1 MRCDEIRWDERREM
15 IFHDFSQQ
23 SVQVS
28 GAFQAPVAAAVEAV
42 QSHTDAW
49 WVEWSRVVEWSLWT
63 VNSLLLRL
71 LNRLH
76 QWKHRLRWRWQTD
89 RLTDLTYLTWP
100 DTDYCRIPKPLKTLP
115 SLRRLLRCHWALG
128 LGHSWVWDEIQIQI
142 LHVKHGSG
150 SEFSSVTVR
159 KSN

>member
-1 MRCDEIRWDERREM
+1 MWWDQMRWEM
-15 IFHDFSQQ
+15 RDDFSWFQ
-23 SVQVS
+23 SAISAGFWCVS
-28 GAFQAPVAAAVEAV
+28 SSGRGCGRGCAVTHRCV
-42 QSHTDAW
+42 MG
-49 WVEWSRVVEWSLWT
+49 WVESSSGVESVNCELELLTFEAPEPAPPVETPAEVT
-63 VNSLLLRL
+63 VTD
-71 LNRLH
+71 
-76 QWKHRLRWRWQTD
+76 WQTD
-89 RLTDLTYLTWP
+89 RHLTWP

-150 SEFSSVTVR
+150 SEFSSVTVS